1 MGTWPSQFQP
11 LSSRQ
16 TTGKLKMQMNK
27 NILAAL
33 LAAAFSSAYAQTSP
47 PPPAVEQQPAAP
59 PQPPATAQPA
69 DLAAQR
75 LGPVT
80 ITGRTSQGDMRKGAL
95 SDDIVKTESISAK
108 AIERAG
114 ATNINEALDKN
125 PGISVQLEC
134 SICNVRNVLLNNLPG
149 RYTTLMIDGVP
160 IFSSVSSAYG
170 LDSVSVYGVERID
183 VARGA
188 GASLI
193 APEALAGTVNIVS
206 KRPTLAENRARAQ
219 FGTFGSKQADGYLAR
234 PFDGGAIT
242 ATVNYNKHDSVD
254 ADGNGVSEYTGYNR
268 KLGGLGF
275 FIDDVAGFKL
285 KGRFDIVDEKRGG
298 GALGTDYAAIQAS
311 TSGNPF
317 DWSRGPNG
325 SPDPSGWINPAD
337 GTLLPYGDGRGG
349 FSEIIFT
356 DRVQFL
362 TSAEKRFGDSKL
374 RLALGAAQHKQD
386 SFYELAYYDAKQN
399 QYYAEASWQM
409 PVADWLLTTG
419 MNFRYEDLKSN
430 GSTPDGTVVNGIDDY
445 VYKVPALFVQAYR
458 TFFDDVLEV
467 NGSLRYDKHN
477 VFGGIT
483 SPRLNALLHH
493 TDRLSSRFS
502 VGRGFRAPT
511 SFFEQDHGILDT
523 IRIDR
528 QITRPEVSTNLSYAL
543 NYADDRLAVTGSYN
557 VNRIKNFAI
566 LDPGATDPVTGDP
579 ITIFTS
585 ATEPVTVQGV
595 DVNLSYLLTP
605 ALTIT
610 AAAEAFNYKFPAGTL
625 VFARPKAKAYL
636 GFDYEQGGF
645 DLTAKLVWTGPMD
658 LRKFH
663 DDGSGNQNRFNLDGT
678 PKRDKS
684 PSFVT
689 LDLRA
694 EYAVNKTF
702 SVYAGADN
710 ITGYKQAD
718 KDSLLFVDGEGAPDV
733 VHLWGPNRGRYVYAG
748 VKVSF

>member
-1 MGTWPSQFQP
+1 MTPS
-11 LSSRQ
+11 LKLTRSRRL
-16 TTGKLKMQMNK
+16 TV
-27 NILAAL
+27 
-33 LAAAFSSAYAQTSP
+33 LAAALVTAFSAIAQTA
-47 PPPAVEQQPAAP
+47 PASDVVASNLP
-59 PQPPATAQPA
+59 T
-69 DLAAQR
+69 
-75 LGPVT
+75 VT
-80 ITGRTSQGDMRKGAL
+80 ITGKTNQGGMRAGAL
-95 SDDIVKTESISAK
+95 RDEIVKTESISAK

-125 PGISVQLEC
+125 PGISVQVEC

-193 APEALAGTVNIVS
+193 APEALAGTVNIVT
-206 KRPTLAENRARAQ
+206 KRPTLAENRARVQ
-219 FGTFGSKQADGYLAR
+219 FGSFGSQQADAYLAR

-242 ATVNYNKHDSVD
+242 ATVHYNKHDSVD
-254 ADGNGVSEYTGYNR
+254 ADGNGVSEYSGYNR
-268 KLGGLGF
+268 KIGGLRF
-275 FIDDVAGFKL
+275 FVDDAGGFKV

-298 GALGTDYAAIQAS
+298 GALGTDYAAIKAS

-325 SPDPSGWINPAD
+325 SPNAGGWINPAD
-337 GTLLPYGDGRGG
+337 GTLLPYNDGRGG

-356 DRVQFL
+356 DRVQFIG
-362 TSAEKRFGDSKL
+362 SAEKRFGDSKL
-374 RLALGAAQHKQD
+374 RLAFGAAQHKQD
-386 SFYELAYYDAKQN
+386 SYYEFSTYVAKQK

-409 PVADWLLTTG
+409 PLADWLLTTG
-419 MNFRYEDLKSN
+419 LNVRYEDLKSR
-430 GSTPDGTVVNGIDDY
+430 GSTATGNPVIGIDDY
-445 VYKVPALFVQAYR
+445 VYRAPALFVQAYR
-458 TFFDDVLEV
+458 SFFGDTLEV
-467 NGSLRYDKHN
+467 NGSVRYDKHN

-483 SPRLNALLHH
+483 SPRLNTLVHH

-502 VGRGFRAPT
+502 AGNGFRAPT
-511 SFFEQDHGILDT
+511 SFFEQDHGLLDT
-523 IRIDR
+523 VRIDR
-528 QITRPEVSTNLSYAL
+528 QITKPEVSSNLSYAL
-543 NYADDRLAVTGSYN
+543 NYADDRLAVTASFN
-557 VNRIKNFAI
+557 HNRIKNFAI
-566 LDPGATDPVTGDP
+566 LDPGATDPATGDP
-579 ITIFTS
+579 VTIFTS
-585 ATEPVTVQGV
+585 ATEPVTVRGV

-605 ALTIT
+605 ALTFT

-625 VFARPKAKAYL
+625 VFARPKAKAHL
-636 GFDYEQGGF
+636 GFDYQQGGF
-645 DLTAKLVWTGPMD
+645 DFTTKLVWTGPMD

-663 DDGSGNQNRFNLDGT
+663 DDGSGAQNRFNLDGT

-684 PSFVT
+684 PGFVT

-710 ITGYKQAD
+710 VTDYKQSD
-718 KDSLLFVDGEGAPDV
+718 KESFLFVDGDGAPDV
-733 VHLWGPNRGRYVYAG
+733 VHLWGPNRGRYLYAG

>member
-1 MGTWPSQFQP
+1 MATRP
-11 LSSRQ
+11 LRPL
-16 TTGKLKMQMNK
+16 T
-27 NILAAL
+27 AAPHLTL
-33 LAAAFSSAYAQTSP
+33 LTAAVSAAFAAHAQTVPASA
-47 PPPAVEQQPAAP
+47 PPADPAP
-59 PQPPATAQPA
+59 TLPT
-69 DLAAQR
+69 
-75 LGPVT
+75 VT
-80 ITGRTSQGDMRKGAL
+80 VTGRSNQGDMRSGAL
-95 SDDIVKTESISAK
+95 RDDIVKTESISAK
-108 AIERAG
+108 AIERVG

-125 PGISVQLEC
+125 PGISVQVEC

-206 KRPTLAENRARAQ
+206 KRPTLAENRARMQ
-219 FGTFGSKQADGYLAR
+219 LGSFGSQQADVYIAR
-234 PFDGGAIT
+234 PFEGGAIT
-242 ATVNYNKHDSVD
+242 GTFNYNKHDSVD

-275 FIDDVAGFKL
+275 FIDDAGGFKVR
-285 KGRFDIVDEKRGG
+285 GRLDVVDEKRGG
-298 GALGTDYAAIQAS
+298 GALGTDYAAVKAS

-317 DWSRGPNG
+317 NWSRGPNG
-325 SPDPSGWINPAD
+325 SPDPAGWINPAD
-337 GTLLPYGDGRGG
+337 GTLLPYNDGRGG

-362 TSAEKRFGDSKL
+362 STAEKRFGGSKL
-374 RLALGAAQHKQD
+374 RLAVGAAQHKQD
-386 SFYELAYYDAKQN
+386 SYYELATYAGQQK

-419 MNFRYEDLKSN
+419 ANFRYEDLKSH
-430 GSTPDGTVVNGIDDY
+430 GSTAGGAAVDGIDDY
-445 VYKVPALFVQAYR
+445 VYRVPALFVQAYR
-458 TFFDDVLEV
+458 TFFDDSLEV
-467 NGSLRYDKHN
+467 NGSLRHDQHN

-502 VGRGFRAPT
+502 AGKGFRAPT

-528 QITRPEVSTNLSYAL
+528 QISKPEVSTNLSYAL

-557 VNRIKNFAI
+557 YNRIKNFAI

-579 ITIFTS
+579 VTTFTS
-585 ATEPVTVQGV
+585 ATQPVTVQGV

-605 ALTIT
+605 ALTVT
-610 AAAEAFNYKFPAGTL
+610 AAAEAFHYKFPAGTL

-636 GFDYEQGGF
+636 GMDYEQGGF
-645 DLTAKLVWTGPMD
+645 DFTAKLVWTGPMD

-663 DDGSGNQNRFNLDGT
+663 DDGSGAQNRFNLDGS

-689 LDLRA
+689 VDLRG
-694 EYAVNKTF
+694 EYAFSKTF
-702 SVYAGADN
+702 SIYAGADN
-710 ITGYKQAD
+710 VFDYKQSD
-718 KDSLLFVDGEGAPDV
+718 KESFLFVDGDGAPDV
-733 VHLWGPNRGRYVYAG
+733 VHLWGPNRGRYLYAG